1 METFE
6 PNYKRSISIEDD
18 FMDKQID
25 DLLYGAMYSLATY
38 KPGNLPHGAGGK
50 MYLTE
55 SKYKSNKKTFYTLL
69 SLKEIKDQRHALQR
83 HLQKLIDNKLID
95 KEVVDG
101 KTSYIFNSPK
111 GRFYSISIEILKR
124 LSIAKST
131 NSIKVFVYLAYQDE
145 LTKKLIEKGEREDK
159 YSFTQ
164 VELIRML
171 GYKGEKHKET
181 NEMIRIILED
191 LSETGFIR
199 FVPYKDYRE
208 VGDKIVPI
216 PRLRLLMV
224 AKNEQERE
232 LIKTLN
238 NSPEEEESVLQALQ
252 MIKTLNNS
260 HEVAAA
266 PEIKAVASVD
276 EFHF

>member
-1 METFE
+1 
-6 PNYKRSISIEDD
+6 
-18 FMDKQID
+18 
-25 DLLYGAMYSLATY
+25 
-38 KPGNLPHGAGGK
+38 

-55 SKYKSNKKTFYTLL
+55 SKYKSNKKAFYTLF

-101 KTSYIFNSPK
+101 KTSYIFNKPK

-131 NSIKVFVYLAYQDE
+131 NSIQVFVYLAYQDE
-145 LTKKLIEKGEREDK
+145 LTRKLIEKGEREDK

-199 FVPYKDYRE
+199 FIPYKEYRE
-208 VGDKIVPI
+208 VEDKIVPI

-224 AKNEQERE
+224 AKNEQER
-232 LIKTLN
+232 
-238 NSPEEEESVLQALQ
+238 Q
-252 MIKTLNNS
+252 MIKALNNS
-260 HEVAAA
+260 HEEEESAFEVKEEAA
-266 PEIKAVASVD
+266 PDKIAVG
-276 EFHF
+276 

>member
-1 METFE
+1 METIE
-6 PNYKRSISIEDD
+6 LNYKRSISIEDD

-38 KPGNLPHGAGGK
+38 KPGNLPNGAGGK

-55 SKYKSNKKTFYTLL
+55 SKYKSNKKAFYTLF

-101 KTSYIFNSPK
+101 KTSYIFNKPK

-145 LTKKLIEKGEREDK
+145 LTRKLIERGERKDK

-164 VELIRML
+164 VELLRML
-171 GYKGEKHKET
+171 DYKAET
-181 NEMIRIILED
+181 GKNANEMIRIILED

-199 FVPYKDYRE
+199 FVPYKEYRE
-208 VGDKIVPI
+208 IEDKIVPI

-224 AKNEQERE
+224 AKNEQER
-232 LIKTLN
+232 
-238 NSPEEEESVLQALQ
+238 Q
-252 MIKTLNNS
+252 MIKALNNS
-260 HEVAAA
+260 HEEEESAFEVKEAA
-266 PEIKAVASVD
+266 PEVKEEAAPDKIAVG
-276 EFHF
+276 